1 MASLTALNTASDD
14 TLTATDL
21 RNATLIFSYP
31 AAFDIEMTE
40 SLGQAQIAFQYPF
53 DVIEMIRPD
62 LLNLEITITVPI
74 TPTILITATGLPSGV
89 TLSGPSGALANIYT
103 VTGIDSV
110 DDWDLT
116 VDALEV
122 TIPTGYTGSFEY
134 DVALNYFQVPD
145 GNTSQTYTV
154 GVARPDALLS
164 SAFGITIPGAARLTT
179 ETNYSSQFTFAESG
193 TYIRGPYQLQF
204 ANNFAITPTGLR
216 IRLLNIPTVGAVAQM
231 QTTGT
236 WAIVA
241 SGVRNRVLPT
251 QFSQSALGNFIAD
264 FASTMAANTTQ
275 VVETGF
281 TRFFDATTYS
291 ALATK
296 VTATLTSKTAD
307 FGATLS
313 SQFGM
318 TVTPLELPG
327 IYETQPSVFGLDAQ
341 ARFDWRSFTKTFNP
355 AFGSSTIPNV
365 TRDHVVNLPAVNS
378 LSVPKI
384 DNYPFDYTDDVTIPI
399 DSAVATGG
407 YGFGKRL
414 RLVNNTLFVGT
425 GSDSYADRDDGD
437 GIYIY
442 DVSDPENVS
451 YVGKLNPS
459 VTGLL
464 PNTQGNAEI
473 GGMFFDVI
481 GNTINVFGTLTINQ
495 NQNDIVLQYTYNTT
509 TVPAITGG
517 SLDGDLCSYVY
528 GTTFGSV
535 GSTNI
540 DATAF
545 VANSSYMAVKDGAYD
560 QVYVNDW
567 SGNEQYQ
574 IGPITN
580 TDMGNVVHTNGTNF
594 LVYLSGRIDGSYV
607 QDDEIR
613 VYTLGTSSSY
623 TSISPPGTDT
633 QLIPHS
639 MRGSE
644 VLCYS
649 FVEDKV
655 TIMSTGGSL
664 IKQIDWPSGWFPAG
678 FNDDYFV
685 FYKTPNATRIKL
697 INRNGTPGGTFDLT
711 PQAENALG
719 GQIHINADSTA
730 LVYTDFEFDTAAPY
744 DQTESDVYIMKNV
757 EP

>member
-1 MASLTALNTASDD
+1 MASLTALNTASDA
-14 TLTATDL
+14 TLTAVDL
-21 RNATLIFSYP
+21 RNATIKFSYP
-31 AAFDIEMTE
+31 QAFDIEMIE
-40 SLGQAQIAFQYPF
+40 FLGETAIGFQTPF
-53 DVIEMIRPD
+53 NIVEMIRPD
-62 LLNLEITITVPI
+62 LINLQVDIVVPLVPAVTV
-74 TPTILITATGLPSGV
+74 TTTGLPAGV
-89 TLSGPSGALANIYT
+89 SITQNSLTYT
-103 VTGIDSV
+103 VSGIDSPE
-110 DDWDLT
+110 DWT
-116 VDALEV
+116 AAAAAIQIN
-122 TIPTGYTGSFEY
+122 IPSAYTGSFEY
-134 DVALNYFQVPD
+134 DVDLRYYQVPD
-145 GNTSQTYTV
+145 GLVTQSYKV
-154 GVARPDALLS
+154 GVARPDAYLQ

-179 ETNYSSQFTFAESG
+179 ETNYSSQFTFAALDS
-193 TYIRGPYQLQF
+193 YVRGLLNEQF
-204 ANNFAITPTGLR
+204 ANNFAMEPTGLR
-216 IRLLNIPTVGAVAQM
+216 IRLLDIPTVGAVAQM

-236 WAIVA
+236 WTIVA

-251 QFSQSALGNFIAD
+251 QFSQNAVGNFIAQ
-264 FASTMAANTTQ
+264 FVSNMAANTTQ

-318 TVTPLELPG
+318 TVTPLELQG

-365 TRDHVVNLPAVNS
+365 TRDPVVNLPAVNS

-407 YGFGKRL
+407 YGFGKRV

-442 DVSDPENVS
+442 DVSDPEDVS

-495 NQNDIVLQYTYNTT
+495 NQYDIVLQYTYNTT

-535 GSTNI
+535 QSTNI
-540 DATAF
+540 GATAF

-580 TDMGNVVHTNGTNF
+580 TDMGNVSLTNGTNF

-613 VYTLGTSSSY
+613 VYTLGTSSGY

-655 TIMSTGGSL
+655 TIMSTGGST
-664 IKQIDWPSGWFPAG
+664 IKQIDFPSGGWFPAG

-711 PQAENALG
+711 PQAENAFG
-719 GQIHINADSTA
+719 TQIHINADSTA
-730 LVYTDFEFDTAAPY
+730 LVYTDFQQDIAAPY
-744 DQTESDVYIMKNV
+744 DQTEYDVYIMKNV

>member
-40 SLGQAQIAFQYPF
+40 SQGQAQIAFQYPF

-62 LLNLEITITVPI
+62 LLNLEITVTVPI
-74 TPTILITATGLPSGV
+74 TPAITITATGLPSGV
-89 TLSGPSGALANIYT
+89 TLSGPVSRVYT

-122 TIPTGYTGSFEY
+122 NIPSGYTGSFEY

-193 TYIRGPYQLQF
+193 SYVRGLLNEQF
-204 ANNFAITPTGLR
+204 ANNFAMEPTGLR

-236 WAIVA
+236 WTIVA

-251 QFSQSALGNFIAD
+251 QFSQNAVGNFIAQ
-264 FASTMAANTTQ
+264 FVSTMAANTTQ

-327 IYETQPSVFGLDAQ
+327 IYETQPSVFDLTAQ

-355 AFGSSTIPNV
+355 AFGVDIDDTLFKSFDFTRTSAATIYVRPDNMPF
-365 TRDHVVNLPAVNS
+365 DYAVNS
-378 LSVPKI
+378 
-384 DNYPFDYTDDVTIPI
+384 TIPI
-399 DSAVATGG
+399 DSAVQNGG
-407 YGFGKRL
+407 YGFGKQVR
-414 RLVNNTLFVGT
+414 VQNNALFVGT
-425 GSDSYADRDDGD
+425 GTDDYGDRERGD
-437 GIYIY
+437 GIHVY
-442 DVSDPENVS
+442 DISNPESVT
-451 YVGKLNPS
+451 YVGFLREQYGA
-459 VTGLL
+459 T
-464 PNTQGNAEI
+464 AFEI
-473 GGMFFDVI
+473 GG
-481 GNTINVFGTLTINQ
+481 GQINVDG
-495 NQNDIVLQYTYNTT
+495 NDITAMTSNGDLAHYTYNTT
-509 TVPAITGG
+509 TMPSIPEFSGLLPDYLKSSGYIFFNPTGAGNASYYTQNDNQGGARVDIDVLDVATDTVQYTVTDNVTNYSLTQGFVHNATYWFAQYEGDTYQTNPDYIKINLLG
-517 SLDGDLCSYVY
+517 SSTSSVQINPPSGSYRIQTIACKDERLLCYHSDTNKASVY
-528 GTTFGSV
+528 SLT
-535 GSTNI
+535 
-540 DATAF
+540 
-545 VANSSYMAVKDGAYD
+545 
-560 QVYVNDW
+560 
-567 SGNEQYQ
+567 SGNVGTRLRTVSLPSTFTPIDVNSDYIVTGDFGPTGTDSKIKLFNISDGTSGGNINLDQAAAKSWNAVSQTLQ
-574 IGPITN
+574 IHPDN
-580 TDMGNVVHTNGTNF
+580 DM
-594 LVYLSGRIDGSYV
+594 LVYS
-607 QDDEIR
+607 
-613 VYTLGTSSSY
+613 
-623 TSISPPGTDT
+623 
-633 QLIPHS
+633 
-639 MRGSE
+639 
-644 VLCYS
+644 
-649 FVEDKV
+649 
-655 TIMSTGGSL
+655 
-664 IKQIDWPSGWFPAG
+664 
-678 FNDDYFV
+678 
-685 FYKTPNATRIKL
+685 
-697 INRNGTPGGTFDLT
+697 
-711 PQAENALG
+711 
-719 GQIHINADSTA
+719 
-730 LVYTDFEFDTAAPY
+730 DFQYDFTAPY